1 MTSVTCRWAFLR
13 TETTATLIH
22 HVIITVLREQ
32 AVLCVLGGAIRS
44 SSGVTRQCILQ
55 HMSRIVVVIIV
66 VGRGL
71 REE

>member
-13 TETTATLIH
+13 TEATAALIH
-22 HVIITVLREQ
+22 DVIIAVLREQ

-44 SSGVTRQCILQ
+44 SSGVTRQSVLQ
-55 HMSRIVVVIIV
+55 HMVRVNIVNI